1 MTLTDR
7 TLLLA
12 HSRRAFGPY
21 WLTEAG
27 SALSPTGWRVHR
39 THTGADTIARVEE
52 GGLSAA
58 VLIADQ
64 CDIDGLSLVQIIR
77 SIDSQ
82 LPCWLVTESPTRQ
95 TLQQALTLRVH
106 SVISEP
112 TEMDGLV
119 IALQRLLMN

>member
-12 HSRRAFGPY
+12 HSRRAFGPC
-21 WLTEAG
+21 WLTDAG
-27 SALSPTGWRVHR
+27 SALRPSGWQVHR
-39 THTGADTIARVEE
+39 THTGTETIARVEQ

-77 SIDSQ
+77 SIDTQ

-95 TLQQALTLRVH
+95 TLQQALTLRVT
-106 SVISEP
+106 SVISQP

-119 IALQRLLMN
+119 VALQRLLLN

>member
-1 MTLTDR
+1 MTLTNR

-12 HSRRAFGPY
+12 HSRRTFGPQ

-27 SALSPTGWRVHR
+27 SGLRPSGYQVHR
-39 THTGADTIARVEE
+39 THTGVETIARVEQ

-64 CDIDGLSLVQIIR
+64 CDIDGMSLVQIIR
-77 SIDSQ
+77 SIDAE

-95 TLQQALTLRVH
+95 TLQQALTLRIT
-106 SVISEP
+106 SVISQP

>member
-1 MTLTDR
+1 MTLTAR

-27 SALSPTGWRVHR
+27 SALRPSGWEVHR
-39 THTGADTIARVEE
+39 TRTGPETIARVEK

-77 SIDSQ
+77 SIDTQ
-82 LPCWLVTESPTRQ
+82 LPCWLVTASPTRQ
-95 TLQQALTLRVH
+95 TLQQALTLRVT
-106 SVISEP
+106 SVISQP
-112 TEMDGLV
+112 AEMAGLV
-119 IALQRLLMN
+119 IALQRLVMN